1 MTILKLADGSQYNLT
16 TAGFSYVDAD
26 KRTIG
31 LELLTNQT
39 LDEVITAFGDKS
51 KTSKMTVSL
60 GDDADGPTYE
70 GYTALTNQYKVK
82 RDVQGFEN
90 KITLS
95 LSLPDVVVESV
106 DLNYAVTY
114 ASENMPDE
122 DALLYRSLFD
132 NWEDIP
138 NGKEIKEGKRLNYN
152 GGLWKCAKT
161 HNKQSDWYPGAE
173 GTLFEQLDAEEHAGT
188 QEDPIPV
195 PDSVTTSG
203 FTYVYGKYYQ
213 EGSDIYLC
221 QRGSVEDPESMYGQ
235 EVKLNYAPSALIGH
249 YFVKI

>member
-1 MTILKLADGSQYNLT
+1 MSKLQLADGSQYNLT
-16 TAGFSYVDAD
+16 TAGFSYADAE

-31 LELLTNQT
+31 FELLTNQT
-39 LDEVITAFGDKS
+39 LDEIITAFGDKS
-51 KTSKMTVSL
+51 KTSKMTISL
-60 GDDADGPTYE
+60 DDSVDGPTYE
-70 GYTALTNQYKVK
+70 GYTELANSYAVK
-82 RDVQGFEN
+82 KDVQGYSN
-90 KITLS
+90 KISIKLS
-95 LSLPDVVVESV
+95 TPETDINNEELSV
-106 DLNYAVTY
+106 AITY
-114 ASENMPDE
+114 ASENIPDE
-122 DALLYRSLFD
+122 LAIECKSIFD
-132 NWEDIP
+132 NWEDLAE
-138 NGKEIKEGKRLNYN
+138 GTEIKQGKRLNYN

-161 HNKQSDWYPGAE
+161 HNKQSDWYPG
-173 GTLFEQLDAEEHAGT
+173 AEEHAGT

-213 EGSDIYLC
+213 EDSDIYLC

>member
-82 RDVQGFEN
+82 
-90 KITLS
+90 
-95 LSLPDVVVESV
+95 
-106 DLNYAVTY
+106 
-114 ASENMPDE
+114 
-122 DALLYRSLFD
+122 
-132 NWEDIP
+132 
-138 NGKEIKEGKRLNYN
+138 
-152 GGLWKCAKT
+152 
-161 HNKQSDWYPGAE
+161 
-173 GTLFEQLDAEEHAGT
+173 
-188 QEDPIPV
+188 
-195 PDSVTTSG
+195 
-203 FTYVYGKYYQ
+203 
-213 EGSDIYLC
+213 
-221 QRGSVEDPESMYGQ
+221 
-235 EVKLNYAPSALIGH
+235 
-249 YFVKI
+249 

>member
-1 MTILKLADGSQYNLT
+1 MTKLQLADGSEYQLT
-16 TAGFSYVDAD
+16 TAGFYYAD
-26 KRTIG
+26 TNKRIVKFDI
-31 LELLTNQT
+31 LANET
-39 LDEVITAFGDKS
+39 LDQVIEKFEDSS
-51 KTSKMTVSL
+51 KTKTIKVL
-60 GDDADGPTYE
+60 IDNEEAITYE
-70 GYTALTNQYKVK
+70 GYTELSNSYSVK
-82 RDVQGFEN
+82 KDVQGFEN

-95 LSLPDVVVESV
+95 LSLPDVIVESA

-132 NWEDIP
+132 NWGDIP
-138 NGKEIKEGKRLNYN
+138 DGKEIKEGKRLNYN

-161 HNKQSDWYPGAE
+161 HNKQFDWYPGAE

-249 YFVKI
+249 YFVKV